1 VPHALQLYEASNG
14 AAPKTHDEF
23 MENVIKANQ
32 IKLPVLP
39 PGHKYVY
46 DPETK
51 QLMVERPKQQ

>member
-1 VPHALQLYEASNG
+1 
-14 AAPKTHDEF
+14 

-46 DPETK
+46 DPATK
-51 QLMVERPKQQ
+51 QLMVERPKRQ